1 MHNQHH
7 GGAGG
12 GGGGQ
17 VKLGRSPDSQGGSSA
32 GSSSA
37 SSGGT
42 HLPTAAAADSPGPGA
57 DYQHV
62 HHHPLLVRDHC
73 YLPPPDDLVGS
84 VYLPAQ
90 VSAQVSAPGAD
101 AHHQWIGHHA
111 AAAAAAVRF
120 VHQYVTS
127 PPPGPG
133 HVMMT
138 SPLDRATPPLPG
150 RASSPGHV
158 VDDVTDDARMNATAF
173 TRLV

>member
-7 GGAGG
+7 GGA
-12 GGGGQ
+12 GGGQ

-42 HLPTAAAADSPGPGA
+42 HLPTAAAADSPGPGPGA

-62 HHHPLLVRDHC
+62 HHHPLLVRDHY

-101 AHHQWIGHHA
+101 AHHQWIGRHA